1 MSRKKPDSSSNYHRN
16 GPVTDIVPLRTSWSR
31 GTQSTLHLVLLTVF
45 QDPPRM
51 SQLCLLCSTTFL
63 VYSSKVCHIP
73 PKSNMV
79 RFFTARACFLV
90 STSILIACLSL
101 CLKYHNE
108 SSLHRASL
116 FWFILLEA
124 EESIMVRRI
133 SVSSRHGSRN
143 RSGVI
148 SSFFGTKSQGDQ
160 TRNRENTYS

>member
-1 MSRKKPDSSSNYHRN
+1 MWAERSQILRQTITGMAQLLILFPSEPL
-16 GPVTDIVPLRTSWSR
+16 GPEEHSPHYTWYYCLP
-31 GTQSTLHLVLLTVF
+31 
-45 QDPPRM
+45 DPPRM

-90 STSILIACLSL
+90 STSTLIACLLL

-124 EESIMVRRI
+124 EESIMVRNI

-148 SSFFGTKSQGDQ
+148 LSFFGTKSQGDQ